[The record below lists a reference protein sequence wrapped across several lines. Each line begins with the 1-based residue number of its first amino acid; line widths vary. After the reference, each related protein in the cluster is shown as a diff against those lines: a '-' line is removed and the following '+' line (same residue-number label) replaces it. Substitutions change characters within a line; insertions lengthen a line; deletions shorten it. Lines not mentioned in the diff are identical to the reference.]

1 MQLDN
6 VPGYDDVMIGG
17 TWDLVAVNLTV
28 LTLYLQTIFLYVFVM
43 QLDNIPGYNDVMIGV
58 TRDLVAV
65 NLTVFNIIFTDY
77 ISLCVG
83 DAAR

>member
-28 LTLYLQTIFLYVFVM
+28 
-43 QLDNIPGYNDVMIGV
+43 
-58 TRDLVAV
+58 
-65 NLTVFNIIFTDY
+65 FNIIFTDY
-77 ISLCVG
+77 ISLWVC

>member
-6 VPGYDDVMIGG
+6 VPGYNDEMIGG

-28 LTLYLQTIFLYVFVM
+28 
-43 QLDNIPGYNDVMIGV
+43 
-58 TRDLVAV
+58 
-65 NLTVFNIIFTDY
+65 FNIILADY
-77 ISLCVG
+77 ISLCIC

>member
-6 VPGYDDVMIGG
+6 VPRYDDVMIVG

-43 QLDNIPGYNDVMIGV
+43 QLDNVPGYNDVMIGR
-58 TRDLVAV
+58 TWGLVAV
-65 NLTVFNIIFTDY
+65 NLTVFNIIFADY
-77 ISLCVG
+77 IITMCL
-83 DAAR
+83 

>member
-6 VPGYDDVMIGG
+6 VPGYNDVMIGG
-17 TWDLVAVNLTV
+17 
-28 LTLYLQTIFLYVFVM
+28 
-43 QLDNIPGYNDVMIGV
+43 

-77 ISLCVG
+77 ISLCVL

>member
-1 MQLDN
+1 MMLLDN

-17 TWDLVAVNLTV
+17 TWN
-28 LTLYLQTIFLYVFVM
+28 
-43 QLDNIPGYNDVMIGV
+43 
-58 TRDLVAV
+58 LVAV

-77 ISLCVG
+77 ISLCVR

>member
-17 TWDLVAVNLTV
+17 TKV
-28 LTLYLQTIFLYVFVM
+28 
-43 QLDNIPGYNDVMIGV
+43 
-58 TRDLVAV
+58 LVAV
-65 NLTVFNIIFTDY
+65 NLTVFNIILADY
-77 ISLCVG
+77 ISLCVC

>member
-28 LTLYLQTIFLYVFVM
+28 
-43 QLDNIPGYNDVMIGV
+43 
-58 TRDLVAV
+58 
-65 NLTVFNIIFTDY
+65 FNIIFSDY
-77 ISLCVG
+77 ISPFVR

>member
-1 MQLDN
+1 MMQLDN

-28 LTLYLQTIFLYVFVM
+28 S
-43 QLDNIPGYNDVMIGV
+43 
-58 TRDLVAV
+58 
-65 NLTVFNIIFTDY
+65 NIIFADY
-77 ISLCVG
+77 ISLCVY

>member
-1 MQLDN
+1 MMQLHN

-28 LTLYLQTIFLYVFVM
+28 
-43 QLDNIPGYNDVMIGV
+43 
-58 TRDLVAV
+58 
-65 NLTVFNIIFTDY
+65 FNIIFTDY
-77 ISLCVG
+77 ISLCIY

>member
-6 VPGYDDVMIGG
+6 VPGYGDVMIGG

-28 LTLYLQTIFLYVFVM
+28 
-43 QLDNIPGYNDVMIGV
+43 
-58 TRDLVAV
+58 
-65 NLTVFNIIFTDY
+65 FNIIFSDY
-77 ISLCVG
+77 ISLCVR